1 MSDTVKEFMQ
11 KTPTTYPCGRESLP
25 EKLLKTLDV
34 SRSDAV
40 AAEADRNLLKSV
52 LETMNAVPSG
62 RRALEV
68 LDKEGYSLAFDVMC
82 GGVAA
87 CLPESRA
94 VLLNP
99 SLADDLPAALVHEAR
114 HAEQYARFPA
124 EETRQLYVADLFKSQ
139 RAFEADA
146 CAHQCSFVHE
156 LKEARPEALANAKK
170 ILPMQE
176 NYDRTLEASGDK
188 GKALNAAFE
197 SWYDYDAF
205 QQIYDMHHSSMIYYT
220 VMEGASKQDSS
231 FFSRERP
238 SGDIEKFCSH
248 EGKSYAPA
256 SFLDSPKAFSLPE
269 YGKMEIDEYLNI
281 YAASTGTKKDM
292 SLNWMYTQVRNE
304 DASIRYEAPML
315 RRPEPAPPHRAF
327 IRNTVER

>member
-1 MSDTVKEFMQ
+1 MSDTVKEFMN
-11 KTPTTYPCGRESLP
+11 KAPVSYSCGRESLP

-34 SRSDAV
+34 SRSDA
-40 AAEADRNLLKSV
+40 AAAAADRSLLKTI

-68 LDKEGYSLAFDVMC
+68 LDKEGYSLAFDAMC

-87 CLPESRA
+87 CLPETKA

-99 SLADDLPAALVHEAR
+99 NFADDLPAALVHEAR
-114 HAEQYARFPA
+114 HAEQYACFPA
-124 EETRQLYVADLFKSQ
+124 EETYRLHVADLLKSQ

-156 LKEARPEALANAKK
+156 LKEVRPDALAEAKQ

-188 GKALNAAFE
+188 GKALNAVFE
-197 SWYDYDAF
+197 AWYDYGDF
-205 QQIYDMHHSSMIYYT
+205 QKTYDMNHSSMIYYT

-231 FFSRERP
+231 FFSKEFP
-238 SGDIEKFCSH
+238 SVELEKFCSH

-256 SFLDSPKAFSLPE
+256 SFLDSAKAFSLSE
-269 YGKMEIDEYLNI
+269 YGKMEIEEYLNI
-281 YAASTGTKKDM
+281 YSASTGAKKDM
-292 SLNWMYTQVRNE
+292 SLNWMYTQVYNE
-304 DASIRYEAPML
+304 DSSVRYEAPML
-315 RRPEPAPPHRAF
+315 RRPESAAARQALL
-327 IRNTVER
+327 RNAAER